1 MFKDSFPKGDN
12 LFYTKCIKV
21 CIYVTFPL
29 VYKQLHVKENC
40 GFGVINV
47 LVEFFWSWR
56 AYIK

>member
-47 LVEFFWSWR
+47 LVEFF
-56 AYIK
+56 